1 MDEKRKGK
9 VEKGDTKELSDRVQ
23 PQNGGG
29 GWWLKAKE
37 HISKD
42 VS

>member
-29 GWWLKAKE
+29 GVVVE
-37 HISKD
+37 S
-42 VS
+42 